1 MTDWKWNELDRPN
14 TKAVEDSLS
23 VFEKVFLE
31 DNLKKQAV
39 KEPQNQPENN
49 SKRGILKHIFGA
61 FN

>member
-1 MTDWKWNELDRPN
+1 MAHWKWNEFYNPD
-14 TKAVEDSLS
+14 TKSVKDSLS

-31 DNLKKQAV
+31 DDLKKQED

-49 SKRGILKHIFGA
+49 SRRGILKHIFGI

>member
-1 MTDWKWNELDRPN
+1 MAHWKWNELDRPN
-14 TKAVEDSLS
+14 TQVVKDSLS

-31 DNLKKQAV
+31 DDLKKRAA